1 MSLARFLR
9 IWHHRVRSLVRK
21 DAVDAEVA
29 RELAFHFDLLVA
41 EHVTSGMPLDDARRA
56 ARRAL
61 GNVAVLEEQCRD
73 HRRVSWWHDLR
84 QDVSYGLRVLAKSRA
99 FTFVA
104 ALSLALGL
112 GANAA
117 TLGVLHTLKV
127 RPLPLPNADRLVVLR
142 SYPHANPAQLSGI
155 PLGDYLAWRE
165 RSRTF
170 EAFGLSLGAPGDLS
184 AERGGP
190 AERID
195 GHLFD
200 AAMVSLLDVRP
211 LLGRVFTADDPP
223 FGTPGSVIVISH
235 RLWTTRY
242 EADPAVIGRQI
253 RLNRA
258 LVTVVGVMP
267 PSFAYPDDR
276 MEFWAPMWTLRPGAD
291 AGTGTDARLYSVVG
305 RLRPGV
311 TRRGGGSRS
320 RSDSRR
326 PVGCARAAGARRA
339 VRLGDGAARHG

>member
-1 MSLARFLR
+1 MS
-9 IWHHRVRSLVRK
+9 
-21 DAVDAEVA
+21 
-29 RELAFHFDLLVA
+29 
-41 EHVTSGMPLDDARRA
+41 
-56 ARRAL
+56 
-61 GNVAVLEEQCRD
+61 
-73 HRRVSWWHDLR
+73 
-84 QDVSYGLRVLAKSRA
+84 SYGLRVLAKSRA

-117 TLGVLHTLKV
+117 TLGVIHTLKV
-127 RPLPLPNADRLVVLR
+127 LPLSLPHADRLVVLR
-142 SYPHANPAQLSGI
+142 SYLLANPAQLSGI

-165 RSRTF
+165 RSRAF

-200 AAMVSLLDVRP
+200 AAMVALLDVRP
-211 LLGRVFTADDPP
+211 LVGRVFTDDDPP

-258 LVTVVGVMP
+258 LVTVIGVMP

-276 MEFWAPMWTLRPGAD
+276 LEFWAPMWTLGSGAEPGSSN
-291 AGTGTDARLYSVVG
+291 DARLYNVVG

-311 TRRGGGSRS
+311 TLEAAAADLGAIRAASGVCTRGR
-320 RSDSRR
+320 
-326 PVGCARAAGARRA
+326 CAR
-339 VRLGDGAARHG
+339 